1 MKIKVIKVNYDFWGR
16 TEQQILKD
24 DYIDLKVIPITGDI
38 VVIDEERYRVIQRDI
53 HMRKNVDNQCIFLFV
68 CKL

>member
-1 MKIKVIKVNYDFWGR
+1 MKIKVIKVQYDFWGR

-53 HMRKNVDNQCIFLFV
+53 HMRKNVDNQYIILYV
-68 CKL
+68 RKL